1 MTINFLNIGCFRW
14 PSIIGYRS
22 SGAKVHSHNTMNDA
36 CAEGDILHTRVCVY
50 VCIVVPYMISRQ
62 VCN

>member
-1 MTINFLNIGCFRW
+1 MAINFLYISHIRW
-14 PSIIGYRS
+14 PSIIGYLS
-22 SGAKVHSHNTMNDA
+22 SGAKVHSHNTINDA

-50 VCIVVPYMISRQ
+50 VCVVVRYMISRQ